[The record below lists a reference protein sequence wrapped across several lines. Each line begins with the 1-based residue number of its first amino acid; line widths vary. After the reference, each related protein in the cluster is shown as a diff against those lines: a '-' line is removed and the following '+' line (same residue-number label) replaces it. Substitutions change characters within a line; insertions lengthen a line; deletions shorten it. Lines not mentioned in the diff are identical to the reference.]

1 MDEPLIFEISQEGKR
16 AFSLPESDVPEKNWK
31 EYIPEGQRSKV
42 KPSLPELSEVEVVRH
57 FTRLSQKNFGID
69 THFYPLGSCTMKY
82 NPKINEDLAGL
93 SGFRE
98 IHPYQPE
105 ETVQGIL
112 EIFYELEKY
121 LATISGLDSISL
133 QPAAG
138 AQGELTS
145 ILIIK
150 AYFRDKGE
158 RRTKIL
164 IPDSAHGTN
173 PASSH
178 LGGYEV
184 VVVSSGKDGLI
195 DIKDLKAKITSEVSC
210 LMLTNP
216 NTLGLFEEG
225 ILEIQKIVHDQGTL
239 LYLDG
244 ANLNALL
251 GRVRPRDF
259 GVDIMHF
266 NLHKTFATPHGGGGP
281 GAGPI
286 GVKKF
291 LVPYLPVPVI
301 EKKDNYYHF
310 DYNRPKSI
318 GKLRSFYGNTEA
330 IIKAYAYIRTLGE
343 QGLREVSGQAV
354 LSANYLRQRL
364 REYYHLPYDKI
375 CMHEFV
381 LSAVKEKGYNVR
393 ALDIAK
399 RLLDYGFHPPTIYF
413 PLIVEEALMIE
424 PTETESKETLD
435 KFIEAM
441 IAIDRE
447 ARENPEKLKESPHNL
462 SVRRLDEVK
471 AAREPRLRCR

>member
-16 AFSLPESDVPEKNWK
+16 AFSLPESDVPEKDWR
-31 EYIPEGQRSKV
+31 EYIPERHRSKN
-42 KPSLPELSEVEVVRH
+42 KPSLPELSEIEVVRH

-93 SGFRE
+93 SGFRD

-121 LATISGLDSISL
+121 LAAISGLDSISL

-145 ILIIK
+145 ILMVK

-178 LGGYEV
+178 LGGYEA

-225 ILEIQKIVHDQGTL
+225 ILEIEKIVHDQGAL

-291 LVPYLPVPVI
+291 LAPYLPVPVI
-301 EKKDNYYHF
+301 EKKGDNYHL

-330 IIKAYAYIRTLGE
+330 IIKAYAYIRTQGE
-343 QGLREVSGQAV
+343 
-354 LSANYLRQRL
+354 
-364 REYYHLPYDKI
+364 
-375 CMHEFV
+375 
-381 LSAVKEKGYNVR
+381 
-393 ALDIAK
+393 
-399 RLLDYGFHPPTIYF
+399 
-413 PLIVEEALMIE
+413 
-424 PTETESKETLD
+424 
-435 KFIEAM
+435 
-441 IAIDRE
+441 
-447 ARENPEKLKESPHNL
+447 
-462 SVRRLDEVK
+462 
-471 AAREPRLRCR
+471 